1 MFAGRSSFKACVENR
16 LIPCSVNAHSQ
27 RLWPIPAPATLTGVS
42 GQNASGFEIV
52 QVALEIYFG
61 SVELRHL
68 RYFVA
73 VGEALSFTKGA
84 RTLHISQPSLTRQIK
99 DLEEEVGVRLLDRNK
114 QSVSLTRQ
122 GAAFLTDAK
131 RILSLSRDIVD
142 SARRP
147 SDVPPTPLNI
157 GYVADLFYDL
167 LPVTLK
173 AFQRSFPTIPIN
185 LFDMSCG
192 DQFHALEEGRI
203 DLGFVGLRAPIAER
217 GLEFLPIASYPTV
230 AALAKNHPL
239 AKEAIVLLKK
249 LKPMFFI
256 GMSEDTYP
264 GYRRWLTETCRKV
277 GFGPKVLQ
285 DMEIERT
292 LIQAVAAGLGVALL
306 PEQVRNLPHASVV
319 FRKLHPSVRTESCI
333 AWKGDNPSAALRA
346 YVEIV
351 GDRGRRMR

>member
-1 MFAGRSSFKACVENR
+1 M
-16 LIPCSVNAHSQ
+16 
-27 RLWPIPAPATLTGVS
+27 
-42 GQNASGFEIV
+42 
-52 QVALEIYFG
+52 
-61 SVELRHL
+61 ELRHL

-73 VGEALSFTKGA
+73 VAEALSFTKGA
-84 RTLHISQPSLTRQIK
+84 QKLHLAQPSLTRQIK
-99 DLEEEVGVRLLDRNK
+99 DLEEEVGVRLLNRNK
-114 QSVSLTRQ
+114 QGVSLTRQ
-122 GAAFLTDAK
+122 GATFLTDAK
-131 RILSLSRDIVD
+131 RILSLSVDIVD
-142 SARRP
+142 SARQS
-147 SDVPPTPLNI
+147 SDAPLPPLNI

-192 DQFHALEEGRI
+192 DQFSALEDGRI
-203 DLGFVGLRAPIAER
+203 DLGFVGLREPIAER
-217 GLEFLPIASYPTV
+217 GLQFLPVGSYPTV

-239 AKEAIVLLKK
+239 AKEAVVELKK

-256 GMSEDTYP
+256 GMSEASYP

-292 LIQAVAAGLGVALL
+292 LIQAIAAGLGVALL
-306 PEQVRNLPHASVV
+306 PDQVKKLPHASVV
-319 FRKLHPSVRTESCI
+319 FRELHPSVETESCI
-333 AWKGDNPSAALRA
+333 AWKGDNPSAALQA

-351 GDRGRRMR
+351 GDRGHRMR

>member
-1 MFAGRSSFKACVENR
+1 M
-16 LIPCSVNAHSQ
+16 
-27 RLWPIPAPATLTGVS
+27 
-42 GQNASGFEIV
+42 
-52 QVALEIYFG
+52 
-61 SVELRHL
+61 

-73 VGEALSFTKGA
+73 VAEALSFTKGA
-84 RTLHISQPSLTRQIK
+84 QKLHLSQPSLTRQIK
-99 DLEEEVGVRLLDRNK
+99 SLEEEVGVRLLDRNK
-114 QSVSLTRQ
+114 QGVSLTRQ
-122 GAAFLTDAK
+122 GTTFLTDAK
-131 RILSLSRDIVD
+131 RILSLSVEIID
-142 SARRP
+142 SARRSSNAP
-147 SDVPPTPLNI
+147 LRPLNI

-192 DQFHALEEGRI
+192 DQFSALEDGRI
-203 DLGFVGLRAPIAER
+203 DLGFVGLREPIAER
-217 GLEFLPIASYPTV
+217 GFQFLPIASYPTV

-239 AKEAIVLLKK
+239 AKQAVVPLKK

-256 GMSEDTYP
+256 GMSEASYP

-292 LIQAVAAGLGVALL
+292 LIQAIAAGLGVALL
-306 PEQVRNLPHASVV
+306 PEQVKNLPHDSVV
-319 FRKLHPSVRTESCI
+319 FRELHPSVKTESCI
-333 AWKGDNPSAALRA
+333 AWKGDNPSAALQA

-351 GDRGRRMR
+351 GDRGHRMR

>member
-1 MFAGRSSFKACVENR
+1 M
-16 LIPCSVNAHSQ
+16 PCSVNANSL
-27 RLWPIPAPATLTGVS
+27 RLWPSRSGVRLAWLKDRSGFVIVPATFTT
-42 GQNASGFEIV
+42 
-52 QVALEIYFG
+52 YFS

-73 VGEALSFTKGA
+73 VAEALSFTKGA
-84 RTLHISQPSLTRQIK
+84 QNLHISQPSLTRQIK

-114 QSVSLTRQ
+114 QGVRLTRQ
-122 GAAFLTDAK
+122 GATFLTDAK
-131 RILSLSRDIVD
+131 RILSLSLDIVD
-142 SARRP
+142 SARRS
-147 SDVPPTPLNI
+147 SDAPPTPLNI

-173 AFQRSFPTIPIN
+173 AFQRSFPNVPIN

-192 DQFHALEEGRI
+192 DQFSALEEGRI
-203 DLGFVGLRAPIAER
+203 DLGFVGLREPIAER
-217 GLEFLPIASYPTV
+217 GLQFLPIASYPTV

-239 AKEAIVLLKK
+239 AKETIVPLKK

-256 GMSEDTYP
+256 GMSEGNYP
-264 GYRRWLTETCRKV
+264 GYRQWLTETCRKV

-306 PEQVRNLPHASVV
+306 PEQVKNLPHASVV
-319 FRKLHPSVRTESCI
+319 FRKLHPVVKTESCI
-333 AWKGDNPSAALRA
+333 AWKGDNASTALRA

-351 GDRGRRMR
+351 GDCSHRMR